1 MLYIIEVIKYI
12 LKFDKLKAKEQRVLT
27 LALISIERLMKKQ
40 KIFQQMYEEHSIICV
55 MELLFR
61 CIYQKDNEFQLDQR

>member
-12 LKFDKLKAKEQRVLT
+12 LKFDKLKAMEQRVLT

-40 KIFQQMYEEHSIICV
+40 KFFQQMYAEHSIISI